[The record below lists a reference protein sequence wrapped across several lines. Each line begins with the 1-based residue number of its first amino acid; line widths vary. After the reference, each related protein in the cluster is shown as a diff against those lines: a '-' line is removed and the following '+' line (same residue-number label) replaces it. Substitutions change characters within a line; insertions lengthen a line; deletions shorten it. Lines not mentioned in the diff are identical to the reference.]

1 MKFSIYS
8 VRDKLSGYMNISLE
22 KGDAIAT
29 RSFTTLVNTPDTVL
43 FANPGDYDLYK
54 VGEFDSESGTIESC
68 VPSYRIL
75 QDAALHHYLR
85 GDYRL

>member
-1 MKFSIYS
+1 MKYCIYS

-22 KGDAIAT
+22 RGDAIAT

-54 VGEFDSESGTIESC
+54 VGEFDSDSGTIESC
-68 VPSYRIL
+68 VPSFIC
-75 QDAALHHYLR
+75 
-85 GDYRL
+85 GGSSVFDYSVKEDKK

>member
-1 MKFSIYS
+1 MKYGIYS

-22 KGDAIAT
+22 RGDAIAT

-54 VGEFDSESGTIESC
+54 VGEFDSDSGTIESC
-68 VPSYRIL
+68 VPSFIC
-75 QDAALHHYLR
+75 
-85 GDYRL
+85 GGSSVFDYSVKEDKK

>member
-1 MKFSIYS
+1 MKYGIYS

-54 VGEFDSESGTIESC
+54 VGEFDSERLAIKI
-68 VPSYRIL
+68 VPRPLLIFVIQKL
-75 QDAALHHYLR
+75 
-85 GDYRL
+85 